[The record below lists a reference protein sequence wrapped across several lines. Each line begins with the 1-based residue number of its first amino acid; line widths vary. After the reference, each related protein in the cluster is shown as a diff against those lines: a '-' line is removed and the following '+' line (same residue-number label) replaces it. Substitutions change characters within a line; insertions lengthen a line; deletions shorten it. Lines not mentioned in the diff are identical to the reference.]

1 MGIDPQPQG
10 PVTAVSVLDKAS
22 LFQTQAEAIHAG
34 RSERQEIERIAHRR
48 SELST
53 ALQAL
58 DRALTITR
66 GVAALEG
73 IAPFDKAIDDGYEKF
88 RRKFTQGN
96 SSNATFKAAL
106 TKVQGAAAQRE
117 AMAKQAWEAW
127 VGARLDALPSNRDA
141 LLSSD
146 ERKDVRER
154 RALLAKIRT
163 ALPTPS
169 DIRAFAT
176 TYELLLDTLQQ
187 QPELPNELID
197 ILDRLSARSPLM
209 LSDLSDD
216 DIALLRSTPVA
227 EQIQLRR
234 RDA

>member
-1 MGIDPQPQG
+1 VGIDPQPQG

-22 LFQTQAEAIHAG
+22 LFQTQAETIHAG

-48 SELST
+48 AELST
-53 ALQAL
+53 ALQDL
-58 DRALTITR
+58 DRVLTITHEL
-66 GVAALEG
+66 AALDG
-73 IAPFDKAIDDGYEKF
+73 IAPFDKAIDDGYEEF
-88 RRKFTQGN
+88 RRRFTQGN

-106 TKVQGAAAQRE
+106 TKVQGATAQRE

-127 VGARLDALPSNRDA
+127 VGARLDALPSNRDI
-141 LLSSD
+141 LLSLD

-154 RALLAKIRT
+154 RARLAKIRAT
-163 ALPTPS
+163 LPTPS

-176 TYELLLDTLQQ
+176 TYELLLETLQQ
-187 QPELPNELID
+187 QPDLPSELVH
-197 ILDRLSARSPLM
+197 ILDRLSARSPLL
-209 LSDLSDD
+209 LSDLSDGE
-216 DIALLRSTPVA
+216 IALLKSSPVA